1 MMREVQDKGPASIF
15 FAGFCYCFVWSR
27 DQMFLTVLIDNNK
40 DLDHE
45 GSTMNINTFRRNA
58 LLLVLAVFT
67 ATSIHAQNFRESRP
81 ARLGLDSERLAN
93 LDGILQSYIDNEQ
106 VAGSV
111 TLILRDGR
119 IAYTSAK
126 GMQDREA
133 GIAMEPDSIFRIASQ
148 TKAIISVGIMILHER
163 GDLLISDPLSK
174 YLPEWENA
182 QVGVP
187 NDQGGL
193 DLEPVDQQITLRHLL
208 THTSGIGYGGFT
220 NPREHPVNQV
230 WLDAGFRGW
239 YLASRLEPIRE
250 TVRTMASLPL
260 MAQPGE
266 EWIYGYNIDILG
278 AVIEVASGQ
287 PLDEFLDEAI
297 FTPLGMDDTHFY
309 LPPEKS
315 NRLSRV
321 YLGVGNPEGGLE
333 AAPEEGNMQGQGEY
347 VTGPRTN
354 FSGGAGL
361 LSTASDYA
369 KFLQMTLNGGQ
380 LNGERILSPKTVQ
393 LMTVDH
399 LNGIPFQTGSG
410 FGLGFGVLQDL
421 GARGTLGSVGEYR
434 WGGAYHS
441 TYWVDPQE
449 NLVVVY
455 MTQLRSPNPGLDDYD
470 KLRAGIYSAIIE
482 SY

>member
-1 MMREVQDKGPASIF
+1 MKRH
-15 FAGFCYCFVWSR
+15 
-27 DQMFLTVLIDNNK
+27 N
-40 DLDHE
+40 
-45 GSTMNINTFRRNA
+45 FRQYA
-58 LLLVLAVFT
+58 LLLILSVFT
-67 ATSIHAQNFRESRP
+67 TANIQAQDFREVRP
-81 ARLGLDSERLAN
+81 SRLGIDAERLENLDSN
-93 LDGILQSYIDNEQ
+93 LQSYIDNEQ

-119 IAYTSAK
+119 IAYSSAK
-126 GMQDREA
+126 GMQNREA
-133 GIAMEPDSIFRIASQ
+133 GIAMEMDSIFRIASQ

-163 GDLLISDPLSK
+163 GDLLISDPLGK

-193 DLEPVDQQITLRHLL
+193 DLEPLDRQITLRQLL

-220 NPREHPVNQV
+220 NPRDNPVSQI
-230 WLDAGFRGW
+230 WLDAGFSGW
-239 YLASRLEPIRE
+239 YLASREEPIRE
-250 TVRTMASLPL
+250 TIRTMASLPL

-278 AVIEVASGQ
+278 AVIEVASGK
-287 PLDEFLDEAI
+287 PLDEFLDEEI

-309 LPPEKS
+309 LPQEKS
-315 NRLSRV
+315 DRLSKV
-321 YLGVGNPEGGLE
+321 YLGVGNPDGGLLP
-333 AAPEEGNMQGQGEY
+333 APDEGSMQGQGEY

-380 LNGERILSPKTVQ
+380 LNGERILSPKSVE

-399 LNGIPFQTGSG
+399 LNGLPFQEGSG
-410 FGLGFGVLQDL
+410 FGLGFGVLEDL
-421 GARGTLGSVGEYR
+421 GARGALGSVGEYR

-441 TYWVDPQE
+441 TYWVDPRE

-470 KLRAGIYSAIIE
+470 KLRAGIYSAIVE

>member
-1 MMREVQDKGPASIF
+1 MKRH
-15 FAGFCYCFVWSR
+15 
-27 DQMFLTVLIDNNK
+27 N
-40 DLDHE
+40 
-45 GSTMNINTFRRNA
+45 FRHYA
-58 LLLVLAVFT
+58 LLLILSVFT
-67 ATSIHAQNFRESRP
+67 CAHLQAQDFRESRP
-81 ARLGLDSERLAN
+81 ARLGIDAERLENLDSN
-93 LDGILQSYIDNEQ
+93 LQSYIDNEQ

-119 IAYTSAK
+119 IAYSSAK
-126 GMQDREA
+126 GMQDRET
-133 GIAMEPDSIFRIASQ
+133 GIPMEMDSIFRIASQ

-163 GDLLISDPLSK
+163 GDLLISDPLGK

-193 DLEPVDQQITLRHLL
+193 DLEPLDRQITLRHLL

-220 NPREHPVNQV
+220 NPEEHPANQI
-230 WLDAGFRGW
+230 WLDAGFTGW
-239 YLASRLEPIRE
+239 YLASREEPIRE
-250 TVRTMASLPL
+250 TIRTMASLPL

-278 AVIEVASGQ
+278 AVIEVASGK
-287 PLDEFLDEAI
+287 PLDEFLQEEI

-315 NRLSRV
+315 DRLSKV
-321 YLGVGNPEGGLE
+321 YLGVGNPDGGLVP
-333 AAPEEGNMQGQGEY
+333 APEEGSMQGQGEY

-380 LNGERILSPKTVQ
+380 FNGERILSPKTVE

-399 LNGIPFQTGSG
+399 LNGLPFQEGSG
-410 FGLGFGVLQDL
+410 FGLGFGVLEDL
-421 GARGTLGSVGEYR
+421 GARGALGSVGEYR

-441 TYWVDPQE
+441 TYWVDPRE

-455 MTQLRSPNPGLDDYD
+455 MSQLRSPNPGLDDYD
-470 KLRAGIYSAIIE
+470 KLRAGIYSAIVE

>member
-1 MMREVQDKGPASIF
+1 MKRH
-15 FAGFCYCFVWSR
+15 
-27 DQMFLTVLIDNNK
+27 N
-40 DLDHE
+40 
-45 GSTMNINTFRRNA
+45 FRRLA
-58 LLLVLAVFT
+58 LLLILSVFT
-67 ATSIHAQNFRESRP
+67 SASIQAQDFRESRP
-81 ARLGLDSERLAN
+81 ARLGIDAERLEN
-93 LDGILQSYIDNEQ
+93 LDNNLQSYIDHEQ

-119 IAYTSAK
+119 IAYSSAK

-133 GIAMEPDSIFRIASQ
+133 GIPMEMDSIFRIASQ
-148 TKAIISVGIMILHER
+148 TKAIISVGIMILHEQ

-174 YLPEWENA
+174 YLPEWEDA

-193 DLEPVDQQITLRHLL
+193 DLEPLDRQITLRHLL
-208 THTSGIGYGGFT
+208 THSSGIGYGGFT
-220 NPREHPVNQV
+220 NPQENPVNQA
-230 WLDAGFRGW
+230 WMDAGFAGW
-239 YLASRLEPIRE
+239 YLASREEPIRE
-250 TVRTMASLPL
+250 TIRTMASLPL

-278 AVIEVASGQ
+278 AVIEVASGK
-287 PLDEFLDEAI
+287 PLDEFLDEEI

-315 NRLSRV
+315 DRLSKV
-321 YLGVGNPEGGLE
+321 YLGVGNPDGGLE
-333 AAPEEGNMQGQGEY
+333 PAPDEGSMQGQGEY

-380 LNGERILSPKTVQ
+380 LNGERILSPKTVE
-393 LMTVDH
+393 LMTADH
-399 LNGIPFQTGSG
+399 LNGLPFQEGSG
-410 FGLGFGVLQDL
+410 FGLGFGVLKDL
-421 GARGTLGSVGEYR
+421 GARGALGSVGEYR

-441 TYWVDPQE
+441 TYWVDPRE

-455 MTQLRSPNPGLDDYD
+455 MSQLRSPNPGLDDYD
-470 KLRAGIYSAIIE
+470 KLRAGIYSAIVE